1 MINYRLRMNLRSKMP
16 KNNRQF
22 DLYGEKEIKRI
33 KPKGRKM
40 F

>member
-1 MINYRLRMNLRSKMP
+1 MS

-40 F
+40 FQC